1 MPECCRAGQFPAWGR
16 LPAERR
22 RRRWEWRLLP
32 FVAAAAIRPLP
43 ANGCRNRAG
52 KREQRARLPRRGL
65 RFGAGLP
72 SEGEIHPDSVAW
84 YALRSLLVRG
94 WWSHCPR
101 LMSSASLELTLEL
114 VRGC

>member
-1 MPECCRAGQFPAWGR
+1 MPAYCRAGQFPAWGR

-32 FVAAAAIRPLP
+32 FVASAAIRPLP

-52 KREQRARLPRRGL
+52 KREQRARLPQRGL

-72 SEGEIHPDSVAW
+72 SEGEIHPDSVDW
-84 YALRSLLVRG
+84 YAILSLLVRG
-94 WWSHCPR
+94 WWTHSPR
-101 LMSSASLELTLEL
+101 LMYATDLSLHLHL
-114 VRGC
+114 